1 MNFDLTDEQQMLQGA
16 AREFLASRLKS
27 EQLREASASP
37 TMPSTRAS
45 GTRCPSSTGP
55 ACWSP
60 RTTAARDSAPSTW
73 PCCSSSS
80 ATRSL
85 RGRSSRPR
93 WPRSS
98 SRAAATEEQR
108 ERYLAPLATG
118 EQRGTLALWD
128 RGAGW
133 TPDDISLEPESS
145 NGGYTLN
152 GEKLFVLDAAR
163 ADFLIVGATGGRRFI
178 VERDADGVS
187 IVPTPTI
194 DGDAQAVRGQARR
207 REGRGGRGVR
217 RRRRARPRS
226 GTRVHRARRRSWSGV
241 AQRAIEMAVEYA
253 KDRKQFGR
261 AIGSYQAVSHK
272 CAQMLL
278 ETEGARSAA
287 YYAGL
292 GRGQRAGDRADRVL
306 DGEGLLLRRGERV
319 TGASLQVHGG
329 IGFTWEHDLHL
340 WLKRAAATPSSSA
353 TRAGTASAWRIS
365 AGCRRRPEAG
375 SPQSQSGSRQSRGL
389 ALSR

>member
-27 EQLREASASP
+27 EQLREASASDDAFDESLWNEMSELNWP
-37 TMPSTRAS
+37 GLLVSEDHGGQGLGTVELAVLFEQLGYALAPGPIFST
-45 GTRCPSSTGP
+45 TL
-55 ACWSP
+55 
-60 RTTAARDSAPSTW
+60 AA
-73 PCCSSSS
+73 
-80 ATRSL
+80 L
-85 RGRSSRPR
+85 ELEGG
-93 WPRSS
+93 
-98 SRAAATEEQR
+98 ATEGQR
-108 ERYLAPLATG
+108 ERYLAPLAMG

-194 DGDAQAVRGQARR
+194 DATRKQYAVKLDGVKVGEDAAFGGNGELEHAQA
-207 REGRGGRGVR
+207 
-217 RRRRARPRS
+217 RAFTALAS
-226 GTRVHRARRRSWSGV
+226 ELVGV
-241 AQRAIEMAVEYA
+241 AQRGMEMAVEYA

-261 AIGSYQAVSHK
+261 PIGSYQAVSHK

-287 YYAGL
+287 YYSAW
-292 GRGQRAGDRADRVL
+292 AADNEPETAADRIVH
-306 DGEGLLLRRGERV
+306 GQGLLLRRGRARDRRLAA
-319 TGASLQVHGG
+319 GARRHR
-329 IGFTWEHDLHL
+329 LHL
-340 WLKRAAATPSSSA
+340 GARPAPVAQARELR
-353 TRAGTASAWRIS
+353 
-365 AGCRRRPEAG
+365 CRLPRR
-375 SPQSQSGSRQSRGL
+375 RGL
-389 ALSR
+389 APRARGGSSGL